1 MATDNGRTAE
11 QVRLDIETEREG
23 LAAALEDVRAGM
35 DVNARL
41 KGKMPAAAASALALG
56 FVAAGGI
63 QATVRLLKGP
73 SQEDRTKRFGPFS
86 FGDRD

>member
-11 QVRLDIETEREG
+11 QVRLDIEAEREG

-41 KGKMPAAAASALALG
+41 KGKMPAAASPP
-56 FVAAGGI
+56 AGSRRPC
-63 QATVRLLKGP
+63 AC
-73 SQEDRTKRFGPFS
+73 
-86 FGDRD
+86 